1 MKNDEKTKER
11 ERTPIDVD
19 KVMERIDQKY
29 PFASL
34 SESIRN
40 KPSGVPLTNAES
52 LEVLRWAQARW
63 DEMAREAGL
72 R

>member
-1 MKNDEKTKER
+1 MENAIKTRER

-19 KVMERIDQKY
+19 KVMERIDQKF

-40 KPSGVPLTNAES
+40 KPSGVPLTNAQA
-52 LEVLRWAQARW
+52 LEVLRWMKASWNETA
-63 DEMAREAGL
+63 AEAGL